1 MKKWTRIIPMFLG
14 LSLLSAVSAWSQTI
28 RAIPEQ
34 PWNGGGTRFYQDGQ
48 YLGRAVPAQPWN
60 GGGTELYGSGGQ
72 FLGRAVPEQPWNGGG
87 STFYG
92 SSDRSRG
99 GLYGYGETFQGR

>member
-48 YLGRAVPAQPWN
+48 YLVHFQDTFWGI
-60 GGGTELYGSGGQ
+60 TEHM
-72 FLGRAVPEQPWNGGG
+72 
-87 STFYG
+87 
-92 SSDRSRG
+92 
-99 GLYGYGETFQGR
+99 